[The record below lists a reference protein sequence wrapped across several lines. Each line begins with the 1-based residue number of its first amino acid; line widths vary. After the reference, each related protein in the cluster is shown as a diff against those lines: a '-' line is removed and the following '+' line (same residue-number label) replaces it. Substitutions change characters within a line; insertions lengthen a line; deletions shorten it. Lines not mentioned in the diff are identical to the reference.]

1 MRKLIISAAAV
12 VLACGLA
19 SAQVPVPGEGTA
31 VHVADSIPEGYELV
45 DTVVYIRAA
54 VMDSTLAGKNIFT
67 VMPLKILGA
76 PADVRVHQSL
86 AISTAMNRHF
96 FENSSK
102 PVEGYRVRI
111 FFDNRQSARHD
122 SEQMVEA
129 FEKLYPGVPAYRS
142 YVNPYFKITVGDFRT
157 KSEAMS
163 FLRRIIGEF
172 PKAFI
177 VKENIEYPVLDKDSL
192 FRADTVR
199 FLRKLAGDE
208 VPAEEEVVA
217 L

>member
-111 FFDNRQSARHD
+111 FFDNRQSARMD
-122 SEQMVEA
+122 SEAVVRNFTSKYHDTA
-129 FEKLYPGVPAYRS
+129 AYRS
-142 YVNPYFKITVGDFRT
+142 YVNPYFKVTVGDFRT
-157 KSEAMS
+157 KSEAMQL
-163 FLRRIIGEF
+163 LRKIKNEF
-172 PKAFI
+172 PAAFI
-177 VKENIEYPVLDKDSL
+177 VKEHINYPVVDRD
-192 FRADTVR
+192 RAVYTDTLQV
-199 FLRKLAGDE
+199 LRPVKED
-208 VPAEEEVVA
+208 VQ
-217 L
+217 

>member
-111 FFDNRQSARHD
+111 FFDNRQSARMD
-122 SEQMVEA
+122 SEAVVRNFTSKYHDTA
-129 FEKLYPGVPAYRS
+129 AYRS
-142 YVNPYFKITVGDFRT
+142 YVNPYFKVTVGDFRT
-157 KSEAMS
+157 KSEAMQ
-163 FLRRIIGEF
+163 L
-172 PKAFI
+172 
-177 VKENIEYPVLDKDSL
+177 
-192 FRADTVR
+192 
-199 FLRKLAGDE
+199 LRKSRTSSPPRL
-208 VPAEEEVVA
+208 
-217 L
+217 